1 MGVAMRAAT
10 REDESATTSLVE
22 ESYRALKDAIRR
34 NQLLP
39 GYQASEQEIADQLG
53 VSRTPVHE
61 AVIRL
66 QQEGLVQVLPRRGVR
81 ICPISPGDIREIYD
95 VVIALEAMA
104 AELLAAMPAKQR
116 APVLTELGDHTT
128 EMERALR
135 ADDLD
140 RWAAADDAFHAALI
154 AGCGNSRIARLGTTM
169 SDQLHRA
176 RIATLRMR
184 PKPKRSAVEHRAILA
199 AIRSSDPEAAHA
211 SARAHRVRSRD
222 ELLPLLAKHGLLHL

>member
-1 MGVAMRAAT
+1 MVVAMRAAV
-10 REDESATTSLVE
+10 REDETTSLVE

-34 NQLLP
+34 NKLLP

-81 ICPISPGDIREIYD
+81 ICPISPEDIREIYN

-104 AELLAAMPAKQR
+104 AELLAGMDAKLR
-116 APVLTELGDHTT
+116 APVLAELAAHTT
-128 EMERALR
+128 EMERALK

-154 AGCGNSRIARLGTTM
+154 AGCGNGRIARLGTTM

-184 PKPKRSAVEHRAILA
+184 PRPKRSSIEHRAVLA
-199 AIRSSDPEAAHA
+199 AIRSSDAEAAHA

-222 ELLPLLAKHGLLHL
+222 ELLPLLAKHGLSHL

>member
-1 MGVAMRAAT
+1 MVVAMRAAV
-10 REDESATTSLVE
+10 RDDEATTSLVE

-34 NQLLP
+34 NKLLP

-81 ICPISPGDIREIYD
+81 ICPISPDDICEIYN

-104 AELLAAMPAKQR
+104 AELLAQMDAKSR
-116 APVLTELGDHTT
+116 APVLADLTSHTA
-128 EMERALR
+128 EMERALK

-140 RWAAADDAFHAALI
+140 QWAVADDAFHATLI

-176 RIATLRMR
+176 RIATLHMR
-184 PKPKRSAVEHRAILA
+184 PRPKKSAIEHRAILA
-199 AIRSSDPEAAHA
+199 AIKSGDPEAAHA

-222 ELLPLLAKHGLLHL
+222 ELLPLLAKHGVSHL